1 MTFAKNFGQCHV
13 FYFLDSHFHLL
24 GYQIAAVSPISLLVT
39 DGMQQLCLK
48 SVAGRIQHE
57 GSPHSACGSSQQA
70 ARDTGSS
77 SAAVTK
83 WAPIWN

>member
-39 DGMQQLCLK
+39 NELCLK

-70 ARDTGSS
+70 TMGTGSF

-83 WAPIWN
+83 